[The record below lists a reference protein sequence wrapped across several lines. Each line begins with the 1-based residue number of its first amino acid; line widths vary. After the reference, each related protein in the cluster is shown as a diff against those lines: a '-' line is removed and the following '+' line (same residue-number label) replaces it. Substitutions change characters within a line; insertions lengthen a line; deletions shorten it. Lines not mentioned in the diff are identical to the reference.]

1 MCNMQVLITNGLLRM
16 GEQADE
22 PEESFTYECV
32 FVLVVTESE
41 ANSFITISAGKGG
54 NIEYSE
60 PCFER
65 YLGWRND
72 SLRGLKMRLS

>member
-1 MCNMQVLITNGLLRM
+1 MQVLITNGLLRM

-41 ANSFITISAGKGG
+41 AELI
-54 NIEYSE
+54 
-60 PCFER
+60 
-65 YLGWRND
+65 
-72 SLRGLKMRLS
+72 